1 MLKNQRFVSV
11 KIFVKK
17 NIEILFF
24 WDKVRGI
31 IMTNVEEKLLTG
43 LNPQQK
49 EAVLSI
55 EGPVRVVAGAGSGK
69 TSVLTKRVAL
79 MLERGI
85 SPYNI
90 LAITFT
96 NKAANEMKE
105 RIAGL
110 VGKKQ
115 AEQITISTFHSFCA
129 RFIRRNV
136 DAIPD
141 LKDRNFTIKDEDD
154 KKTIVTDCLK
164 ELNIDAKAV
173 WFTSAISD
181 FKNNLLLPDMI
192 KTDWRNKDK
201 IAVYRMY
208 QDRLRANN
216 SCDFDDL
223 LVIFWKMLKNH
234 PELLER
240 FQEQFKYISVDEY
253 QDTNGAQYEIVRL
266 LAKKYQNIFIVGD
279 VDQSIYS
286 FRGADF
292 SNMMNFDRDYPNAKL
307 IKLER
312 NYRSTEIIV
321 NAANAVIENNKERI
335 EKVLWTDDKRD
346 IPIICKTLDSGD
358 EEAIWVTQQI
368 KKEIREKNRKPNDIC
383 VLIRNNALSRPFEE
397 CFVKASIPYI
407 VIGARTFYDRKE
419 VKDTLAYLNVL
430 ANPSDL
436 ISLRRIINEPK
447 RGIGDKSVQKFI
459 NYCIEHEY
467 NFFEGVE
474 SLKGTPEFA
483 TMMPKKGQDGLVA
496 LYEAMAAVRDD
507 EQTPLYKNVEKL
519 MIGVGYIKA
528 LRDDVHKEGEENSQ
542 TRIDNIYSL
551 IDLARTF
558 RNSPDDQTVEN
569 FLEHVALISGA
580 DTSSDDKE
588 NVTIMTCHAAKG
600 LEYPVVFL
608 VAFEED
614 VLPSFF
620 ATRDEKRGKPKGIEE
635 ERRLCY
641 VAITRA
647 KEQLY
652 LTSARF
658 RMIQGNCLNP
668 AASRF
673 YREIPPEL
681 LQGELELGM
690 FC

>member
-1 MLKNQRFVSV
+1 MLKNQRFIFV

-17 NIEILFF
+17 NIEFLFF
-24 WDKVRGI
+24 WNKVRGI

-115 AEQITISTFHSFCA
+115 AEQITVSTFHSFCA

-192 KTDWRNKDK
+192 KQDWRNKDK
-201 IAVYRMY
+201 ITVYRMY

-279 VDQSIYS
+279 VDQSIYA

-321 NAANAVIENNKERI
+321 NAANAVIENNKE
-335 EKVLWTDDKRD
+335 
-346 IPIICKTLDSGD
+346 
-358 EEAIWVTQQI
+358 
-368 KKEIREKNRKPNDIC
+368 
-383 VLIRNNALSRPFEE
+383 
-397 CFVKASIPYI
+397 
-407 VIGARTFYDRKE
+407 
-419 VKDTLAYLNVL
+419 
-430 ANPSDL
+430 
-436 ISLRRIINEPK
+436 
-447 RGIGDKSVQKFI
+447 
-459 NYCIEHEY
+459 
-467 NFFEGVE
+467 
-474 SLKGTPEFA
+474 
-483 TMMPKKGQDGLVA
+483 
-496 LYEAMAAVRDD
+496 
-507 EQTPLYKNVEKL
+507 
-519 MIGVGYIKA
+519 
-528 LRDDVHKEGEENSQ
+528 
-542 TRIDNIYSL
+542 
-551 IDLARTF
+551 
-558 RNSPDDQTVEN
+558 
-569 FLEHVALISGA
+569 
-580 DTSSDDKE
+580 
-588 NVTIMTCHAAKG
+588 
-600 LEYPVVFL
+600 
-608 VAFEED
+608 
-614 VLPSFF
+614 
-620 ATRDEKRGKPKGIEE
+620 
-635 ERRLCY
+635 
-641 VAITRA
+641 
-647 KEQLY
+647 
-652 LTSARF
+652 
-658 RMIQGNCLNP
+658 
-668 AASRF
+668 
-673 YREIPPEL
+673 
-681 LQGELELGM
+681 
-690 FC
+690 